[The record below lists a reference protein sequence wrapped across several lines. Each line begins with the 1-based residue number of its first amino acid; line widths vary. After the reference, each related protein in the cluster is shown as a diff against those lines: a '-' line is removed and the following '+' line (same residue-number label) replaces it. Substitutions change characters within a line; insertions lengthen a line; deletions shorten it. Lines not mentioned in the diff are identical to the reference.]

1 MSAQLSPLGVKRI
14 AHVCIHVAD
23 IHRSLAFYCETL
35 GFTKKFDFIAKDGS
49 IFGAYVELGPET
61 FLEIF
66 ENTQSTKGECPV
78 NHFCLEVADID
89 ASVTFLKSKGVEL
102 FVDKKMG
109 ADHSWQAW
117 FGDPDGTRIEL
128 HHYTAESSQVTGAPC
143 KADWR

>member
-1 MSAQLSPLGVKRI
+1 MSNQTSPLGVQRL
-14 AHVCIHVAD
+14 AHACIHVAD
-23 IHRSLAFYCETL
+23 LDRSLAFYCETL
-35 GFTKKFDFIAKDGS
+35 GFAKKFDFIGKAGDR
-49 IFGAYVELGPET
+49 FGAYIELAPET

-66 ENTQSTKGECPV
+66 CVPDSPKGQSPV

-89 ASVTFLKSKGVEL
+89 AAVAHLKAKGVEL

-128 HHYTAESSQVTGAPC
+128 HHYTDKSSQLTGADC
-143 KADWR
+143 HADWR